1 MAHAEFTVPGEPKG
15 KGRVRVTR
23 TGHAYTPKDTEIYE
37 NLVRHSF
44 TNRYPDFVPI
54 EGELTAVITAVYSVP
69 KSVSNKRRQMMLDK
83 RIRPT
88 KKPDVDNITKSVL
101 DSLNGIAYKDDS
113 QVTGLEIMKEYGEI
127 PMVRVIIFWGED

>member
-23 TGHAYTPKDTEIYE
+23 TGHAYTPKNTEIYE

-44 TNRYPDFVPI
+44 VNRYPDFVPI

-83 RIRPT
+83 VIRPT
-88 KKPDVDNITKSVL
+88 KKPDVDNITKSIL

-113 QVTGLEIMKEYGEI
+113 QVTGLEVMKEYGEI

>member
-37 NLVRHSF
+37 NLVRFSF
-44 TNRYPDFVPI
+44 TNKYPDFVPI
-54 EGELTAVITAVYSVP
+54 EGEVTAVITAVYSIP
-69 KSVSNKRRQMMLDK
+69 KSVSNKRKRMMADK
-83 RIRPT
+83 EIRPT

-113 QVTGLEIMKEYGEI
+113 QVTGLEVMKEYGEI
-127 PMVRVIIFWGED
+127 PMVRVILFWGEE

>member
-69 KSVSNKRRQMMLDK
+69 KSVSNKRRTW
-83 RIRPT
+83 RPCL
-88 KKPDVDNITKSVL
+88 PPQALQIQRFC
-101 DSLNGIAYKDDS
+101 GI
-113 QVTGLEIMKEYGEI
+113 
-127 PMVRVIIFWGED
+127 